1 VIIDITPTVMGM
13 IKIVL
18 AMVIARDF
26 EKERLGMMLLRQ
38 RWRPQREAA
47 AADNAPTRADARIL
61 NWT

>member
-1 VIIDITPTVMGM
+1 VIIDITPTVMG

-26 EKERLGMMLLRQ
+26 EKERLGMMFLRR

-47 AADNAPTRADARIL
+47 AADNAPTRADARLL